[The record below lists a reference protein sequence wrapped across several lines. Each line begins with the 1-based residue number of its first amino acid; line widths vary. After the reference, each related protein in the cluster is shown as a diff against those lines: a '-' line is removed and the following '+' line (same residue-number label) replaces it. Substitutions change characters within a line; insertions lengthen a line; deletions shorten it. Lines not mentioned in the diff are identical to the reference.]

1 MRVKRAVISKAR
13 KKKILKST
21 KGYRGA
27 ASRRYSLAKERFY
40 RSGAYAYVG
49 RKDKKGEY
57 RRLWIIR
64 INAASR
70 KHGLKYNQ
78 LIHGLKQAGVSI
90 NRKMLAD
97 VAVRDPAGFEKFA
110 EIAKEALAR

>member
-1 MRVKRAVISKAR
+1 MRVKRAVIKKSR
-13 KKKILKST
+13 KKKFLKAA

-27 ASRRYSLAKERFY
+27 ASRRYTLAKQRFY
-40 RSGAYAYVG
+40 RSGVYAYVG

-70 KHGLKYNQ
+70 MHGLKYNQ
-78 LIHGLKQAGVSI
+78 LIHGLKQAGITI

-97 VAVRDPAGFEKFA
+97 VAVRDPAGFQKFA
-110 EIAKEALAR
+110 EMAREALAK